1 MAKCSPA
8 RKARLRERA
17 KAAAAEE
24 RTACAALKAAGK
36 SCSTCEHRG
45 TRPID
50 KGLICELDS
59 DFQGYRRVPQNY
71 VCSRFQPSS

>member
-8 RKARLRERA
+8 RKQRLRERA
-17 KAAAAEE
+17 KAAQNAEQE
-24 RTACAALKAAGK
+24 ACAILRAAGR

-45 TRPID
+45 TRPMD

-59 DFQGYRRVPQNY
+59 DSQGYRRVPQNY
-71 VCSRFQPSS
+71 VCSRFQPSN